1 MQTSK
6 PAVPSLFDTRCIFVE
21 DSLSMEFFIITSAAL
36 QIIRHQIPEVGDS
49 CSKPKPRAI
58 KKGFWVANQSQDVT

>member
-6 PAVPSLFDTRCIFVE
+6 PAVPNLFDTRCSFVE
-21 DSLSMEFFIITSAAL
+21 DSFSMEFFIITSAPL
-36 QIIRHQIPEVGDS
+36 QMIRHQIPELGDY
-49 CSKPKPRAI
+49 CSKPKPRAL